1 MKLDAEKQAGA
12 RRKKRERLII
22 IATLVLVILL
32 TGLQTYFSG
41 LHRDIPISR
50 NLLVFGLTNL
60 NIILIL
66 LLLFLVIRNLAKLIF
81 ERRKGVLGAKLRTKL
96 VVAFVSLSLFPGL
109 ILFFVAAGFITGS
122 MESWFSFQVERS
134 LEDSKKIA
142 RAYYSEAKSH
152 ATRFGLELA
161 RGISQDELYQEQNFA
176 ALKEYISIKQREYD
190 LGVVEFFAPGR
201 KEPLLSFHPRFIRK
215 RFMHTRA
222 QLIGNGLAGR
232 QLVVVEPV
240 RSGDLIKVV
249 VPVPARDDPDRVA
262 GVVVVNR
269 AIGGNLKKKVSQIE
283 RTLEEYRQF
292 ALLKNPEK
300 WNYLMTLLMVTL
312 LVVFSATWFGLYLAR
327 GITNPVQKL
336 AQGTRRV
343 AGGDL
348 DFTIEGD
355 SDDELGYLVGSF
367 NKMTRDLKAS
377 RLLLGRANEEL
388 SLSNVELES
397 RRKNMEVILRNIAA
411 GVIALDRAGRI
422 TTINKSAEEMLA
434 IKNMRVLG
442 KNYRDILTVDQLA
455 ILKDLIRE
463 LNHSKKGYVRRQVR
477 VPLPD
482 GTISLLVSLT
492 SLKDERGQ
500 FQGMV
505 VVLNDLS
512 PLLKAQRMVAWR
524 EVARKVAHEI
534 KNPLTPIKLSAQR
547 LRKKFSQKLSK
558 DGRIFEECTTTIIK
572 QVDELKALVDE
583 FSRFARLPQV
593 NPQPADINQV
603 IEEALA
609 LFKEAHK
616 EVEFRFLPDRSI
628 PMFDLDSDQMKRAL
642 INLLD
647 NAVAALDGQGEV
659 EISSQ
664 FDPGFQLVTVEVK
677 DNGCGLPPGDRAR
690 FFEPYFSTKDS
701 GMGLGLAIVNNIVAD
716 HNGYVK
722 IADNQPR
729 GTVITIELPIR
740 TA

>member
-12 RRKKRERLII
+12 RRKKRERRII

-161 RGISQDELYQEQNFA
+161 RGISQDELYQEQKFA
-176 ALKEYISIKQREYD
+176 ALKEYISVKQREYD

-201 KEPLLSFHPRFIRK
+201 KEPLLSFHSRFIRK

-690 FFEPYFSTKDS
+690 LFEPYFSTKDS

>member
-1 MKLDAEKQAGA
+1 MKLDADRQAGA

-22 IATLVLVILL
+22 IAALVLVILL

-41 LHRDIPISR
+41 LHGDVPISR

-81 ERRKGVLGAKLRTKL
+81 ERRKGVLGSKLRTKL

-109 ILFFVAAGFITGS
+109 ILFFVAAGFIAGS

-134 LEDSKKIA
+134 LEDSMKVA
-142 RAYYSEAKSH
+142 RAYYSEAKGH
-152 ATRFGLELA
+152 ATRFGRELA
-161 RGISQDELYQEQNFA
+161 QGISQDELYQEGDSA
-176 ALKEYISIKQREYD
+176 GLKDYLSAKQRQYD
-190 LGVVEFFAPGR
+190 LGVVEFFSPGQ
-201 KEPLLSFHPRFIRK
+201 KEPLLSFHPQFIRK
-215 RFMHTRA
+215 RYMHTRA
-222 QLIGNGLAGR
+222 QLISNGLAGR
-232 QLVVVEPV
+232 LATVVEPV

-249 VPVPARDDPDRVA
+249 VPVVAKDDPGRVV
-262 GVVVVNR
+262 GVLVVNQ
-269 AIGGNLKKKVSQIE
+269 AIGSNLKKKVSQIG

-292 ALLKNPEK
+292 VLLKNPEK
-300 WNYLMTLLMVTL
+300 WNYLVTLLMVTL
-312 LVVFSATWFGLYLAR
+312 LVVFSATWFGIYLAR
-327 GITNPVQKL
+327 GITNPVQRL
-336 AQGTRRV
+336 AEGTRRV

-348 DFTIEGD
+348 DFKIDGS
-355 SDDELGYLVGSF
+355 SDDELGYLITSF
-367 NKMTRDLKAS
+367 NQMTRDLKAS
-377 RLLLGRANEEL
+377 RLLLGRANQEL
-388 SLSNVELES
+388 SLSNIELES

-411 GVIALDRAGRI
+411 GVIALDRTGRI

-442 KNYRDILTVDQLA
+442 KNYRDVLSSEQLS
-455 ILKDLIRE
+455 IVKDLIRE
-463 LNHSKKGYVRRQVR
+463 LNHSKDGHVRRQVR
-477 VPLPD
+477 VPLP
-482 GTISLLVSLT
+482 GLTISLLVSLT
-492 SLKDERGQ
+492 SLKDDRGQ

-534 KNPLTPIKLSAQR
+534 KNPLTPIQLSAQR
-547 LRKKFSQKLSK
+547 LRKRFSRRLSE
-558 DGRIFEECTTTIIK
+558 DGPLFEECTATIIK

-593 NPQPADINQV
+593 NPQPAAINQV
-603 IEEALA
+603 IDEALA

-616 EVEFRFLPDRSI
+616 EVEFRFIPDNAV
-628 PMFDLDSDQMKRAL
+628 PVFDLDSDQMKRAV
-642 INLLD
+642 INVLD
-647 NAVAALDGQGEV
+647 NAVAALDGQGVV

-664 FDPGFQLVTVEVK
+664 FDPAFQLVTVQIK
-677 DNGCGLPPGDRAR
+677 DNGCGLPSGDRAR
-690 FFEPYFSTKDS
+690 LFEPYFSTKDS
-701 GMGLGLAIVNNIVAD
+701 GTGLGLAIVNNIVAD

-729 GTVITIELPIR
+729 GTIVTIEFPIR